1 MALATT
7 FQKEEEPTKA
17 EIQTL
22 CPVKLGKILVGK
34 TMDMLVDYH
43 APLHLYT
50 GEYKDKTSGT
60 SQEQKKQV
68 KGEMLAALVGSRV
81 KCATNKIY
89 LDRCRG
95 RLGQHFKDN
104 KSALMA
110 IKDIEK
116 QTAKVR
122 GVLDQMKQNVDCGKY
137 EMLDTSFIDLGVVH
151 CAMGFEEQ
159 MPNPRKVNPFK
170 IEEGFTASQ
179 GMPGCEMM

>member
-1 MALATT
+1 MATSTT
-7 FQKEEEPTKA
+7 FQKEDEPTKA

-43 APLHLYT
+43 EPLNLYT
-50 GEYKDKTSGT
+50 GEYKDKISGT
-60 SQEQKKQV
+60 SQEQKKQA
-68 KGEMLAALVGSRV
+68 KAEMLAALVGSRV

-89 LDRCRG
+89 MDRCRK
-95 RLGQHFKDN
+95 RLAEHFKDN
-104 KSALMA
+104 TNALMA
-110 IKDIEK
+110 TKDIEE
-116 QTAKVR
+116 QTAKVKN
-122 GVLDQMKQNVDCGKY
+122 VLDQMKQNVECGKY

-179 GMPGCEMM
+179 GQPGCEMM